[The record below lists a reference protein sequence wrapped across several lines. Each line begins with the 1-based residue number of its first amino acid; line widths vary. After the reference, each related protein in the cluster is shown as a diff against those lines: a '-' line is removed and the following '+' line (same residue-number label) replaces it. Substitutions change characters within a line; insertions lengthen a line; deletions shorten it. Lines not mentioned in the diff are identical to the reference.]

1 MLSFNTTYNDEPF
14 RPIYRTATR
23 LRSPGIDRAKEAIA
37 KANNTHP
44 SNWLTAKEAC
54 ELLGVSRPTLLAG
67 RRSGKYNYVMHNGTR
82 VYYDRRSI
90 EEHLQ
95 SISAI

>member
-1 MLSFNTTYNDEPF
+1 MMNLSDLSTEQRQDY
-14 RPIYRTATR
+14 AH
-23 LRSPGIDRAKEAIA
+23 LGIDRAKEAIA

-67 RRSGKYNYVMHNGTR
+67 RRNGRYNYVMHNGTR

-90 EEHLQ
+90 EEYLQ
-95 SISAI
+95 SIGAI

>member
-1 MLSFNTTYNDEPF
+1 MMNLSDLSIQQRQDYA
-14 RPIYRTATR
+14 Y
-23 LRSPGIDRAKEAIA
+23 LGIDRAKEAIA

-95 SISAI
+95 SIGAI